1 MKTHPL
7 PFLRPGLFAALT
19 FSARM
24 LPAQES
30 FTIAWSAISG
40 GGGASTAPAEFT
52 LAGTSVGQLTA
63 GDPSGEPGEFNLT
76 SGYWTFP
83 FEPPVDLHL
92 AMQLNGGTV
101 TLTWDANGPP
111 VVLESSAD
119 LELWAPVDPQPV
131 TPFFQEP
138 EGARSFFRLSR
149 P

>member
-1 MKTHPL
+1 MKTHSL

-19 FSARM
+19 FSARL

-30 FTIAWSAISG
+30 FTIPWSAISG

-63 GDPSGEPGEFNLT
+63 GDPSGAPGEFNLT

-83 FEPPVDLHL
+83 FEPPMDLHL
-92 AMQLNGGTV
+92 AMQLDAGAV

-119 LELWAPVDPQPV
+119 LELWAPVNPQPNGPSFV
-131 TPFFQEP
+131 ET
-138 EGARSFFRLSR
+138 EGARRYYRLTR